1 MNNHQPEA
9 STSTSIPPSKHYCS
23 LVIDPGLPREQYLK
37 LIEAEGVV
45 HSLVQRLLE
54 KHGGDKNA
62 RLHLSYC
69 GKRSADEKLLF
80 DAQVISNIKG
90 YGSSTTRPANTGFRQ
105 SSAFLAS
112 LPSLSRSLITGGD
125 GSITWPGFRDTTMRN
140 QMPSETS
147 KFTHRRRE
155 TCLLNGIVE
164 GVEVNSTAY
173 MNEEVADV

>member
-9 STSTSIPPSKHYCS
+9 STSTSTPPSKHYCS

-54 KHGGDKNA
+54 KHGGDKNV
-62 RLHLSYC
+62 RLHFSYC
-69 GKRSADEKLLF
+69 SERSADQKLLF
-80 DAQVISNIKG
+80 DAQVISKIEG
-90 YGSSTTRPANTGFRQ
+90 YGLSTTRPPNTGFRQ

-112 LPSLSRSLITGGD
+112 LPSLSRFLVTSGD
-125 GSITWPGFRDTTMRN
+125 GSITWPGFSDTNTRN
-140 QMPSETS
+140 QMPWETS

-164 GVEVNSTAY
+164 GVEESCHFHTTK
-173 MNEEVADV
+173 